1 MQADPLNAD
10 RAKRNRCRFQFQIRT
25 LMLLMALVGL
35 AMATLITP
43 IKKRVEKQRAA
54 VAAILSNGGSVVYDF
69 EQDGQKLGI
78 RNPVPP
84 GPRWLRLLLG
94 NNYGANVVEIQLYSG
109 AGGGIGGDPVRL
121 MTPDKF
127 TDREAELL
135 AACTGLRLLVLA
147 DTKITDAGIK
157 HFRDMSELEC
167 LNLEG
172 TLVTKPAVLE
182 LHSALPNARI
192 IFGNDDVLGPPR
204 NRATSHTQ
212 FAPRRG

>member
-1 MQADPLNAD
+1 
-10 RAKRNRCRFQFQIRT
+10 
-25 LMLLMALVGL
+25 MAFVGL

-43 IKKRVEKQRAA
+43 IKKRLEKQRAA
-54 VAAILSNGGSVVYDF
+54 VAAILNSGGSAVYDY
-69 EQDGQKLGI
+69 ERDGRRLGI
-78 RNPVPP
+78 RNLDPP

-94 NNYGANVVEIQLYSG
+94 DNYGAEVVEIELYSG
-109 AGGGIGGDPVRL
+109 AGGGIGGSPIRL

-127 TDREAELL
+127 TDREAEFLS
-135 AACTGLRLLVLA
+135 ACTELQSLVLA

-157 HFRDMSELEC
+157 YFRDMRKLES

-192 IFGNDDVLGPPR
+192 IFGNDEVLGPPR
-204 NRATSHTQ
+204 NRASSHSPMV
-212 FAPRRG
+212 PRRG